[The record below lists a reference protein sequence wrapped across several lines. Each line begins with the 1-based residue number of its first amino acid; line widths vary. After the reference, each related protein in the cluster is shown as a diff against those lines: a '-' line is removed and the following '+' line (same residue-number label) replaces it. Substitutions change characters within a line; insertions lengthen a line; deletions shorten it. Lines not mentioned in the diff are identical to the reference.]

1 MGPRVLAAGGPI
13 RVHYEASERKPAEIP
28 ENIGWFG
35 LPMLKVRLWKV
46 NEAFRSAVWQVA
58 MHSSTDGVIVAN
70 VQPMAQL
77 GVSHEETSP
86 TQQCPSATAERP
98 APKKDGKEK
107 DKGQYESQET
117 KSEGEEGE
125 ERRGGEG
132 GRK

>member
-98 APKKDGKEK
+98 APQKKGKKRKRVKELDSEWK
-107 DKGQYESQET
+107 SGENAGQPKG
-117 KSEGEEGE
+117 
-125 ERRGGEG
+125 
-132 GRK
+132 